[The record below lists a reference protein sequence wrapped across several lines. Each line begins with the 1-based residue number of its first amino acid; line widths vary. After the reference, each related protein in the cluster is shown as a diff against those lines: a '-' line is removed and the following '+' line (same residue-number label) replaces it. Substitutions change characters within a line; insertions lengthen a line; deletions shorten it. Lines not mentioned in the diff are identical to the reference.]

1 VTPEQNVDF
10 ATVLNEAFFT
20 GEFYNG
26 VQLSSLFTKKPNSG
40 TAKNQLNKLLESSPK
55 YTNTILGMVLYP
67 ALKWSLYGE
76 SISDVINL
84 AIESGDVSKFADTQ
98 KMLHDA
104 FGYDN
109 KLFLSNREKYYT
121 LCHQILDSLD
131 AAVDRLATYPEYGTQ
146 YQNVIRLILDIEP
159 DVAESVSRFEVN
171 KYLCDAVKVMHR
183 LCGQDMKSL
192 IPALIRSPIENA
204 MGQDDENMYVYHNVK
219 LLLREYTRLFWN
231 NSDVADIPSTVLR
244 AKTPAE
250 VLRYSERGSVLYST
264 NIVLKFLLLIAGS
277 IALIEYYPVN
287 GHRYSTILKS
297 LVSNRTVA
305 TADGKGTYV
314 REQEL
319 AKLHNMSPARFST
332 MKQEAYALL
341 GLLLWG
347 YDGKV
352 LMNILENNSA
362 KVLFVDD

>member
-1 VTPEQNVDF
+1 MTPEQNVDL
-10 ATVLNEAFFT
+10 AAVLNDALFT
-20 GEFYNG
+20 GDLFNG
-26 VQLSSLFTKKPNSG
+26 VQLSSLFTKKANSG
-40 TAKNQLNKLLESSPK
+40 TAKNRLNKLLEKSPK

-76 SISDVINL
+76 SITDVINL
-84 AIESGDVSKFADTQ
+84 AIETGDASTFADTQ

-109 KLFLSNREKYYT
+109 RLFLANREKYYK

-131 AAVDRLATYPEYGTQ
+131 DGVNHLITFPEYGVQ

-159 DVAESVSRFEVN
+159 EGANSVSRFEIN
-171 KYLCDAVKVMHR
+171 KYLCDAVKVMHQ
-183 LCGQDMKSL
+183 LCGQEMKAL

-219 LLLREYTRLFWN
+219 LLLREYTRLFWS
-231 NSDVADIPSTVLR
+231 NSDTADIPSAVLR
-244 AKTPAE
+244 AKTPEE
-250 VLRYSERGSVLYST
+250 VLRYSERGSALYSA
-264 NIVLKFLLLIAGS
+264 NVVLKFLLLIAGS
-277 IALIEYYPVN
+277 IALVEYYPIN

-305 TADGKGTYV
+305 TADGKSAYM

-319 AKLHNMSPARFST
+319 AKLHNMSAQRFST

-352 LMNILENNSA
+352 LMNILENNGA

>member
-1 VTPEQNVDF
+1 
-10 ATVLNEAFFT
+10 
-20 GEFYNG
+20 
-26 VQLSSLFTKKPNSG
+26 
-40 TAKNQLNKLLESSPK
+40 
-55 YTNTILGMVLYP
+55 
-67 ALKWSLYGE
+67 
-76 SISDVINL
+76 
-84 AIESGDVSKFADTQ
+84 
-98 KMLHDA
+98 MLHDA

-159 DVAESVSRFEVN
+159 DVAESVSRFEIN
-171 KYLCDAVKVMHR
+171 KYLCDAVKVMYR